1 MGNLPTE
8 MRPGEIVQEINW
20 RKLKRELSELW
31 RRWKVLMRK
40 KGRELHLD
48 NLMKMSSPSC
58 SGSLLT
64 YLCCCAAVTVDII
77 TVIYLLTGLTLQS
90 EQSYPLTVER
100 LDLHTHLS
108 VSWSVQTCFLDST
121 PTSQSVEDLTA
132 SSWDRSAWR
141 SCLLGFCIYWKR

>member
-48 NLMKMSSPSC
+48 SLMKMSSPSC
-58 SGSLLT
+58 SGSLLP

-132 SSWDRSAWR
+132 SSWDRSAWS